1 MNCRVLKKNKCII
14 TQGYST
20 SHKAVDIV
28 GNGHTLDNIVAHSDG
43 IISKIQDGF
52 GNKKNSTGSV
62 AYGNYIKIDHNN
74 GYSTLYAH
82 LEKGLKHK
90 KGDKIQKGEI
100 IGKMS
105 DSGNAFGKHLHFE
118 VFKNNSKINPTEYL
132 NKDLPNMIEINN
144 QNANNN
150 LKYKINDS
158 VSINGVYISSTS
170 TNLLKP
176 LITKGTITKI
186 IPEARNP
193 YLLNNGDI
201 GWVNDD
207 CIIKDSN
214 KYLSNKK
221 YTGSS
226 IVDALKKINVDSS
239 FDNRKIIAN
248 KNGINNYQGTSEQN
262 IKLLNMLKQGKLKY

>member
-1 MNCRVLKKNKCII
+1 MV
-14 TQGYST
+14 T
-20 SHKAVDIV
+20 
-28 GNGHTLDNIVAHSDG
+28 
-43 IISKIQDGF
+43 
-52 GNKKNSTGSV
+52 KKNSTGSV

-74 GYSTLYAH
+74 GYITLYAH
-82 LEKGLKHK
+82 LEKGLKHE

-105 DSGNAFGKHLHFE
+105 DSGNAFGKHLYFE
-118 VFKNNSKINPTEYL
+118 VFKNNSKIDPTEYL
-132 NKDLPNMIEINN
+132 NKDLSNMIEINN

-158 VSINGVYISSTS
+158 
-170 TNLLKP
+170 

-207 CIIKDSN
+207 CIIKDSD

-239 FDNRKIIAN
+239 FDNRRIMAN
-248 KNGINNYQGTSEQN
+248 KNGINNYQGTNKQN
-262 IKLLNMLKQGKLKY
+262 IKLLNLLKQGKLKY